1 MCFLLVDCTNVFLNF
16 NLREIFLIF
25 FFFCYL
31 LGIILTKYNNTP
43 KNKSFLHNSYVCFQS
58 VNNPSF
64 VKIHLM
70 YPYLQ
75 VTNVVEKYIKF

>member
-1 MCFLLVDCTNVFLNF
+1 MCFLLVDC
-16 NLREIFLIF
+16 IFELQFVWKFFFCYF

-75 VTNVVEKYIKF
+75 VTNDVEKYIKF